1 MSITGPSIGKEN
13 PYDKS
18 ASEMSAEFVKN
29 RADSQPLVIH
39 KNNSLNF

>member
-13 PYDKS
+13 PFDKS
-18 ASEMSAEFVKN
+18 EVSAMSAEYVN
-29 RADSQPLVIH
+29 RADSQPLLM